1 MNKEEFYN
9 YLSNPELLSNI
20 SENDID
26 DIITEFPYFQTA
38 YILKAKILSDKKSIK
53 FDNQIKTTSLYALD
67 RRLLYEYINTNYSA
81 QSIKEEAP
89 KEEIIFEEKP
99 ELVEEPKT
107 IKTPEKVEIE
117 TVEET
122 KEPEIIIEK
131 PTEIVEE
138 LKPSEETI
146 EEVEKTELVTDT
158 EIIEK
163 VEEKDEKLEEEK
175 TEPIITETKQ
185 EEIIAESKD
194 VEEPTIP
201 SEEPKQEQIVAAKE
215 ETEIIAEEPKEIIV
229 EVKSEETVKPI
240 PKTSFSGKRTVA
252 DEILDKL
259 RNRIENQE
267 GESIADKILREAKE
281 RKAKKKLQ
289 VTETPKKKEK
299 PVVKP
304 EPIIEKAKE
313 PEIIKEKELEIIKPK
328 NKIYFVKVNADKLKA
343 QKQEEKALVEIEVKE
358 TAKLKRKIYFVKI
371 DSDKLKLHQEKE
383 EKLEIVAEVE
393 ELKPIAKRKIYF
405 VKINAKSLF
414 AKLTQV
420 EEKETISEEIIEKP
434 IDLEPELEELIEQ
447 PVSSYYNIEDEIEEE
462 VEEIS
467 PSSEMGF
474 ADWLNFVE
482 NRDKKIQKSTTN
494 NLIDKFISENPSISI
509 NLEDNVEAEKK
520 EKALEKDDEDGFIT
534 ETLAGIY
541 IKQKHYDK
549 AILAM
554 EKLSLKYP
562 QKNSYFANR
571 IKEIKNLIKE

>member
-67 RRLLYEYINTNYSA
+67 RRLLYEYINTNYSV

-89 KEEIIFEEKP
+89 KEDIILEKKSEIA
-99 ELVEEPKT
+99 EEPKT
-107 IKTPEKVEIE
+107 IETPVKVEIE

-122 KEPEIIIEK
+122 KEPEII
-131 PTEIVEE
+131 TE
-138 LKPSEETI
+138 KPSEEI
-146 EEVEKTELVTDT
+146 VEKVEKTELV
-158 EIIEK
+158 
-163 VEEKDEKLEEEK
+163 EEQAEKLEEEK
-175 TEPIITETKQ
+175 DEPIITETKQ
-185 EEIIAESKD
+185 EEIIAESKE

-201 SEEPKQEQIVAAKE
+201 SEEPKQKQAQEIEQVVEAKE
-215 ETEIIAEEPKEIIV
+215 EVEIIE
-229 EVKSEETVKPI
+229 EVKPEETAKPVI
-240 PKTSFSGKRTVA
+240 KTRFSGKRTVA

-259 RNRIENQE
+259 RDKIENKE

-289 VTETPKKKEK
+289 VTEKPKKK
-299 PVVKP
+299 PVSKP

-313 PEIIKEKELEIIKPK
+313 PEIIKEKEIETIKPK
-328 NKIYFVKVNADKLKA
+328 H
-343 QKQEEKALVEIEVKE
+343 
-358 TAKLKRKIYFVKI
+358 KIYFVKI
-371 DSDKLKLHQEKE
+371 DSDKLKSHQEKE
-383 EKLEIVAEVE
+383 EKLEIIAEVE
-393 ELKPIAKRKIYF
+393 ETKPIAKRKIYF
-405 VKINAKSLF
+405 VKINAESLF
-414 AKLTQV
+414 AKPKQV
-420 EEKETISEEIIEKP
+420 EEEETISEDAIEKP
-434 IDLEPELEELIEQ
+434 IVLEPELEEIIEQ
-447 PVSSYYNIEDEIEEE
+447 PIASYYNIEDEIKEETK
-462 VEEIS
+462 EIS
-467 PSSEMGF
+467 TSSEMGF

-482 NRDKKIQKSTTN
+482 NRGKKPKKSTTN

-509 NLEDNVEAEKK
+509 NVEEHVETKKK
-520 EKALEKDDEDGFIT
+520 EDTLEKDSEDSFVT
-534 ETLAGIY
+534 ETLANIY
-541 IKQKHYDK
+541 IKQKHYEK

-571 IKEIKNLIKE
+571 INEIKNLIKE